1 MNKIVTESP
10 NGLKVAITSYSSG
23 HGAIEIETI
32 DERNISWSMWFD
44 HVEDMIFLANVLNDY
59 IAEHNLRKETDNG
72 ENKEIKGLALI
83 VAQYLVNYEPAENPN
98 DMGMVIRSTEEI
110 ITDLAD
116 MADLNANVVA
126 NVMLDMGY
134 TVVFLRDGRHGWAMK
149 PR

>member
-1 MNKIVTESP
+1 MAK
-10 NGLKVAITSYSSG
+10 
-23 HGAIEIETI
+23 
-32 DERNISWSMWFD
+32 
-44 HVEDMIFLANVLNDY
+44 
-59 IAEHNLRKETDNG
+59 
-72 ENKEIKGLALI
+72 NKEIKGLALI
-83 VAQYLVNYEPAENPN
+83 VAQYLANYEPAEEPN
-98 DMGMVIRSTEEI
+98 DVGVVIRSTEEI

>member
-1 MNKIVTESP
+1 MAK
-10 NGLKVAITSYSSG
+10 
-23 HGAIEIETI
+23 
-32 DERNISWSMWFD
+32 
-44 HVEDMIFLANVLNDY
+44 
-59 IAEHNLRKETDNG
+59 
-72 ENKEIKGLALI
+72 NKEIKGLALI
-83 VAQYLVNYEPAENPN
+83 VAQYLANYEPAEDPN
-98 DMGMVIRSTEEI
+98 DMGMVMRSTEEI